1 MTYHNIVFYSELIY
15 SSMKEKS
22 VLIDK
27 GIHDDLKRV
36 SKESGISMK
45 HIVEKGI
52 ELYIRR
58 IKRREEIE
66 NMDL

>member
-1 MTYHNIVFYSELIY
+1 MTYSTIVFYIHNIY
-15 SSMKEKS
+15 IYMKEKS

-27 GIHDDLKRV
+27 KIHDVLKKV
-36 SKESGISMK
+36 SRESGISMK

-58 IKRREEIE
+58 IKRRDDDE
-66 NMDL
+66 NIGL

>member
-1 MTYHNIVFYSELIY
+1 MTYETIVFYSYSIY
-15 SSMKEKS
+15 NNMKEKS

-27 GIHDDLKRV
+27 KIHDTLKKISR
-36 SKESGISMK
+36 ESGISMK

-58 IKRREEIE
+58 IKRREESE
-66 NMDL
+66 NTEL

>member
-1 MTYHNIVFYSELIY
+1 
-15 SSMKEKS
+15 MKEKS
-22 VLIDK
+22 VLINK
-27 GIHDDLKRV
+27 KIHDALKRA

-58 IKRREEIE
+58 IKRREENE
-66 NMDL
+66 NMDLR